1 MKILNEKVLI
11 DGIDKIIL
19 KALVKNA
26 RISIME
32 ISKLVGI
39 SGAAVHQRLKKLE
52 NSDLIKGSQINI
64 NTKILGYKTMAFIGI
79 YLDKAIINNP
89 EAVKNLKLIPE
100 VIECHYTTGNWSIFI
115 KILCKDNQHLMNI
128 LNDKI
133 QAING
138 VSRTETYISLEQQI
152 DRQIDL

>member
-100 VIECHYTTGNWSIFI
+100 VIECHYTTGDWSIFI

-138 VSRTETYISLEQQI
+138 LSRTETYISLEQQI
-152 DRQIDL
+152 YRHFDL

>member
-52 NSDLIKGSQINI
+52 NSDAWFK
-64 NTKILGYKTMAFIGI
+64 KYKKRF
-79 YLDKAIINNP
+79 
-89 EAVKNLKLIPE
+89 
-100 VIECHYTTGNWSIFI
+100 
-115 KILCKDNQHLMNI
+115 
-128 LNDKI
+128 
-133 QAING
+133 
-138 VSRTETYISLEQQI
+138 
-152 DRQIDL
+152 

>member
-1 MKILNEKVLI
+1 
-11 DGIDKIIL
+11 
-19 KALVKNA
+19 
-26 RISIME
+26 ME
-32 ISKLVGI
+32 LSKLVGI

-52 NSDLIKGSQINI
+52 NSNLIKGSQINI
-64 NTKILGYKTMAFIGI
+64 NTEILGYKTMAFIGI

-89 EAVKNLKLIPE
+89 DAVKNLKLIPE
-100 VIECHYTTGNWSIFI
+100 VIECHYTTGDWSIFI